1 LIVATYFEGLK
12 DNLSLATSL
21 PVDVLHIDLVRNPEQ
36 LEEVLNIIPEN
47 LSLSLGLLTEEIS
60 GRMIMRNHWV
70 LLQKQLKK

>member
-60 GRMIMRNHWV
+60 GRTIMRNHWV
-70 LLQKQLKK
+70 LLQSS